1 MEDRKII
8 ELYFSRDQ
16 QAIAET
22 SDKYGRLLAKIAG
35 GILNSSHDADECV
48 NDTYLKLWEAIPPN
62 KPDNLC
68 SFAARIVRNL
78 AINMLSKRNTLKRGQ
93 GKLDVVLDELSE
105 CIPSSVNSVEE
116 SIDEKELTGIINR
129 FLEGLPKKTRIIFV
143 RKYWWLDSVRNI
155 ADDLNMSENNV
166 RVMLFRTKVKLKK
179 LLERE
184 GVNL

>member
-1 MEDRKII
+1 MEDQKII
-8 ELYFSRDQ
+8 KLYYNRDQ
-16 QAIAET
+16 QAVAET
-22 SDKYGRLLAKIAG
+22 SYKYGRLLARIAHS
-35 GILNSSHDADECV
+35 ILNSSQDADECV
-48 NDTYLKLWEAIPPN
+48 NDTYLRLWDAIPPN
-62 KPDNLC
+62 NPDDLC

-93 GKLDVVLDELSE
+93 GKLDAVLDELSE
-105 CIPSSVNSVEE
+105 CIPSGNSIEE

-155 ADDLNMSENNV
+155 ADDFNMSENSV
-166 RVMLFRTKVKLKK
+166 RAMLFRTKVKLKK

-184 GVNL
+184 GVIL